1 VAPEAADG
9 GPLAIVR
16 TGDMIELDVPA
27 RRLDL
32 KISVAEFDRRMA
44 ALPPV
49 DTSAGKRGY
58 ERLYHERVMQA
69 DDGVDFDFLRGDV
82 LHSAE

>member
-1 VAPEAADG
+1 
-9 GPLAIVR
+9 
-16 TGDMIELDVPA
+16 
-27 RRLDL
+27 
-32 KISVAEFDRRMA
+32 MA
-44 ALPPV
+44 ALPPA

-58 ERLYHERVMQA
+58 ERLYHERVLQA